1 MEHELKELKN
11 AEGQET
17 CTCVDC
23 KKQFTSY
30 KYDDE
35 CGSCRDGDYLF
46 EREDY
51 EGGSYYGTC
60 PFCKGHGSFT
70 MTEKKR
76 CTTCKEYYEQEINDD
91 DDY

>member
-1 MEHELKELKN
+1 MY
-11 AEGQET
+11 
-17 CTCVDC
+17 DC
-23 KKQFTSY
+23 KKQFTPY

-35 CGSCRDGDYLF
+35 CGSCSDGDYLF

-51 EGGSYYGTC
+51 EEGSYYGTC

-76 CTTCKEYYEQEINDD
+76 CTTCREYYEQEINYD